1 MRKIL
6 LLLVLVFGIL
16 SFSHGVLEFPN
27 ADVYYPKGYEEIG
40 IYIGRMFESTRQDT
54 IDYVG
59 YDPGKINIV
68 LVDYGTS
75 TNGVALSHQHN
86 TIRLF
91 VWPPDGYVGTRLNAS
106 SWYRQV
112 LVHEF
117 THIVHTKYS
126 TGLAAVF
133 AFLFGGVPT
142 TQMLSP
148 FVEAVAIFAES
159 QMHHS
164 EGRLNNP
171 IWGPGLFASNY
182 LSGTFP
188 SLSHNM
194 APFSYSPRD
203 YRGGALYYNYMA
215 GFYDYLVDAYGLD
228 SVKEYHRVVSRAL
241 PVVGLITAPRRAF
254 GKSLP
259 ALYSEWKTHVAETSV
274 KYMEFEEA
282 YTISN
287 GLLYDIHLYDE
298 GIIFSGAR
306 IGPVSSWGGFAAPIT
321 AGLLPD
327 GSISPIGNYASSV
340 VRQEDKTT
348 YVMRDSAS
356 KTNITTPFA
365 TIWTRK
371 IWKIEPGMRER
382 VVASGPIT
390 AFDVHNGEL
399 YVAFYDTVTMTSMIV
414 TRGRVLAE
422 LDWQVKDLVISDDGK
437 IALYLAKEGFYGV
450 IGLLEEGKVRHI
462 LEDPYF
468 KGSGITWWE
477 NRIVYTAAYEPH
489 TNDAYALDIR
499 SGDVLR
505 LTEGAILAKAVVI
518 DDTIYGVGHSTTQKG
533 MSILKIPADPGDYSI
548 PEAPLDKIPQED
560 VEYAEANY
568 LEKAAAYFA
577 RPSIIIPFFAYEEP
591 NTTLGLVTLH
601 YSVFDNH
608 YMELNPSFTFGINRP
623 GLELLYRYSPIPSLN
638 IGIRAGFTPI
648 EGFGGSFDV
657 STLLY
662 ETALGPHRSMQVLA
676 DASVDTGLD
685 LNLSAALRVMDSR
698 WNFVIRPILQWDIDE
713 LELLPTPSLRASAS
727 FSPTLS
733 TFVRAN
739 AFVGEQTLLSA
750 GVAQDLFEIN
760 RGIYPFIFL
769 GEVAVGAAVYLRD
782 FSFDTADIYV
792 TMGISETL
800 TRLLTLYPK
809 IGVTFDEDF
818 TPGFLFRLDTQM

>member
-1 MRKIL
+1 MRKTL

-27 ADVYYPKGYEEIG
+27 ADVYYPKGYEDIG
-40 IYIGRMFESTRQDT
+40 IYIGRMFESIRQET

-133 AFLFGGVPT
+133 AFLFGDVPT
-142 TQMLSP
+142 SQMLSP
-148 FVEAVAIFAES
+148 FVEAVTIFAES

-188 SLSHNM
+188 SLSQNM

-215 GFYDYLVDAYGLD
+215 GFYDYLVSAYGID

-241 PVVGLITAPRRAF
+241 PIVGLITAPRRAF

-259 ALYSEWKTHVAETSV
+259 SLYAEWKEYVSEKSTQYES
-274 KYMEFEEA
+274 FPEA
-282 YTISN
+282 HNAKN
-287 GLLYDIHLYDE
+287 GLIYDIHLHDN
-298 GIIFSGAR
+298 GIFFSSAGVGA
-306 IGPVSSWGGFAAPIT
+306 VSSWAGFSGPLFAE
-321 AGLLPD
+321 LLPD
-327 GSISPIGNYASSV
+327 GNVRPIGKFASSL
-340 VRQEDKTT
+340 VRQDAGAT
-348 YVMRDSAS
+348 YVLRDATSQ
-356 KTNITTPFA
+356 TNATTPFA

-371 IWKIEPGMRER
+371 IWKIEPGTRDK

-422 LDWQVKDLVISDDGK
+422 LDWQVKDLVIAEDGT
-437 IALYLAKEGFYGV
+437 IGLYLAKEGYYGV
-450 IGLLEEGKVRHI
+450 IGILENREVRLI

-489 TNDAYALDIR
+489 TNDAYAVDIVSR
-499 SGDVLR
+499 DVYR
-505 LTEGAILAKAVVI
+505 LTKGALLAKAVVREGSV
-518 DDTIYGVGHSTTQKG
+518 YGIGHSTTEKG
-533 MSILKIPADPGDYSI
+533 MSILEIPVIVEEYSI
-548 PEAPLDKIPQED
+548 PEAPGDSIPQKD
-560 VEYAEANY
+560 VDYTEASY
-568 LEKAAAYFA
+568 FGKAAAYFA
-577 RPSIIIPFFAYEEP
+577 RPSIVIPSFAYEEP
-591 NTTLGLVTLH
+591 NTTIGIVTLH
-601 YSVFDNH
+601 YSVFDKH
-608 YMELNPSFTFGINRP
+608 YMELNPRFTFGINRP
-623 GLELLYRYSPIPSLN
+623 GLDVIYSYSPIPSLKLFL
-638 IGIRAGFTPI
+638 RAGFDPV
-648 EGFGGSFDV
+648 EGFGAGFGVTSV
-657 STLLY
+657 LY
-662 ETALGPHRSMQVLA
+662 ETTLSPHRNLRIYGRAQI
-676 DASVDTGLD
+676 DTD
-685 LNLSAALRVMDSR
+685 LELMVSPLLQITDSR
-698 WNFVIRPILQWDIDE
+698 WSLAFEPVFEWELDEPEFVPDAR
-713 LELLPTPSLRASAS
+713 LRLSAS
-727 FSPTLS
+727 FSPALS
-733 TFVRAN
+733 TLLRAN
-739 AFVGEQTLLSA
+739 ADISDEITLSA
-750 GVAQDLFEIN
+750 GIVQNLFEIN
-760 RGIYPFIFL
+760 RGIYPLLFF
-769 GEVAVGAAVYLRD
+769 GEVAVGANARMRN
-782 FSFDTADIYV
+782 FSFDGADLYV
-792 TMGISETL
+792 TFGISETL